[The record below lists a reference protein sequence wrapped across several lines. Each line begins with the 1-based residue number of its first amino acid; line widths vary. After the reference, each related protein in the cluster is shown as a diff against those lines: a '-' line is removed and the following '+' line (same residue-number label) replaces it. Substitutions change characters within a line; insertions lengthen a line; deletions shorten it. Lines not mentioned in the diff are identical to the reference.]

1 MHVVNFRA
9 DMSIGNSYVRG
20 MGKLVS
26 TKEVADEIGV
36 ARQTVSRWVRDGVIT
51 PARRTAGGQSRFDL
65 DDVKRQLKAH
75 LGEDY

>member
-1 MHVVNFRA
+1 
-9 DMSIGNSYVRG
+9 

-36 ARQTVSRWVRDGVIT
+36 ARQTVSRWVREGVIT

-65 DDVKRQLKAH
+65 DEVKRQLKEH
-75 LGEDY
+75 LGEEH